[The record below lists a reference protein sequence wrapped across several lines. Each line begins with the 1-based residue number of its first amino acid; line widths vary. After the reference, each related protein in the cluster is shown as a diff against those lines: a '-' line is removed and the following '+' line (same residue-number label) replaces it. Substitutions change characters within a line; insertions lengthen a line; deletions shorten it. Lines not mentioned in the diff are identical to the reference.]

1 MESLAT
7 RIKIARESKGFSKK
21 QLADKLGI
29 SSSAI
34 SQYESNSYFKTEPS
48 VKNLIKLSKILGVS
62 AEWLMTGRGIQ
73 EIENFLINEKI
84 SFESNKKLVRLNKQ
98 EKELLI
104 FFGKLSDD
112 WKDKYLYILK
122 AIIFASDRQTDGQT
136 KFSLSTA
143 NK

>member
-122 AIIFASDRQTDGQT
+122 AIIFASDRQTDRQT

>member
-122 AIIFASDRQTDGQT
+122 AIIFASDRQT